1 MEVNSFFFL
10 SLFSCEELIS
20 PQRRR
25 TVEAGYDIQDDSAD
39 VLVAMRNLIPHSFHI
54 HSAGRVFT
62 YFIRATYSGAAQS
75 LIYHEA

>member
-1 MEVNSFFFL
+1 M
-10 SLFSCEELIS
+10 
-20 PQRRR
+20 
-25 TVEAGYDIQDDSAD
+25 TMEAGNDIQDDSAD
-39 VLVAMRNLIPHSFHI
+39 MLVAMRNLIPHSFHI

>member
-1 MEVNSFFFL
+1 M
-10 SLFSCEELIS
+10 
-20 PQRRR
+20 
-25 TVEAGYDIQDDSAD
+25 EAGNDIQDDSAD

-54 HSAGRVFT
+54 HSASRVFT

>member
-1 MEVNSFFFL
+1 M
-10 SLFSCEELIS
+10 
-20 PQRRR
+20 
-25 TVEAGYDIQDDSAD
+25 EAGNDIQDDSAD